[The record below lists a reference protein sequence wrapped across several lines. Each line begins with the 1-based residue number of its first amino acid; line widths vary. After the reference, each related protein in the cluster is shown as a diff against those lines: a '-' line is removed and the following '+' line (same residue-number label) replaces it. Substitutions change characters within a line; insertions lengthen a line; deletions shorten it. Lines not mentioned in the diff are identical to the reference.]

1 MDLDSSQVEIELL
14 QKALLSAE
22 KKLIET
28 QNIQSDFIALASH
41 DLQSPIRKLN
51 LYIDKLIAKNKT
63 TLDNDSLFYIDR
75 IKLLCRQ
82 ATLLIDDLAF
92 LSDLKNEIILED
104 CDLNKIIE
112 DLIGEMEAHGN
123 ENSFVVK
130 NPLPVI
136 KADRTLIKDLFNQLL
151 SNAIIFKKENAPL
164 KVVIE
169 STMLNSEEKEKLP
182 VNINKS
188 YYKITITDNGIGFD
202 KQYNEKIFL
211 PFYKLQGNSIHKGG
225 GLGLAI
231 CKLIVEKHNG
241 FIYASGEINLGAQFV
256 LILPSL

>member
-1 MDLDSSQVEIELL
+1 MDLDSLQVEIELL
-14 QKALLSAE
+14 QKALSSAE
-22 KKLIET
+22 KKLAET
-28 QNIQSDFIALASH
+28 QNIQNDFIALASH

-51 LYIDKLIAKNKT
+51 LYVDKLITKNKT

-75 IKLLCRQ
+75 IKLLCRH

-92 LSDLKNEIILED
+92 LSDRKNEIKLED
-104 CDLNKIIE
+104 CDLNKTIE
-112 DLIGEMEAHGN
+112 DVIGEMKVHGN
-123 ENSFVVK
+123 ENTFIIK
-130 NPLPVI
+130 NSLPVI

-151 SNAIIFKKENAPL
+151 SNAIIFKKENVPL
-164 KVVIE
+164 KVVVE
-169 STMLNSEEKEKLP
+169 STMLDNKEKDELP
-182 VNINKS
+182 LNINKS
-188 YYKITITDNGIGFD
+188 YYKITVTDNGIGFD

-241 FIYASGEINLGAQFV
+241 FIYASGEINLGAQFA